1 MGEADQ
7 TVIIKNA
14 EAEQKSMEILGEAL
28 EMEGGQDIIKLQLA
42 QKYLENMKFVLTNAK
57 CTIAPEG
64 ATSMSTLMAMWNNT
78 GKV

>member
-42 QKYLENMKFVLTNAK
+42 QK
-57 CTIAPEG
+57 
-64 ATSMSTLMAMWNNT
+64 
-78 GKV
+78 